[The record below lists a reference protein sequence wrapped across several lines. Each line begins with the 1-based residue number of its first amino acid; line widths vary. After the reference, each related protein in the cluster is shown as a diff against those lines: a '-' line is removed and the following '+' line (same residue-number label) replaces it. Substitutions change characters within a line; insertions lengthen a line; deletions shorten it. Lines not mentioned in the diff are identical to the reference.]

1 MVTAALLHANAL
13 IAVTG
18 LVTLGLFCAGVSGE
32 KFHFPDFVAIEHNE
46 APVCGGW
53 IIDKPFRR
61 YVLTTERC
69 AARAPPR
76 DLLVRHGTARVT
88 WRTYSSGVDRIL
100 HHPSHDQRHRLVVL
114 STFGKFPKQPTAD
127 EGPTLRELYNGTVVL
142 GWRRNQ
148 AGFLEKSILILE
160 NHELDFAPKLVGHLL
175 CNEPDTFL
183 VEGGLLVRN
192 LKPYAMM
199 SVVPDETGPCGMA
212 VDVVDVGGATAG
224 SEWSLAILRD
234 YVEGATGTLLEDSSE
249 TKPPVHSVTE
259 PNTLFGYIV
268 YMIFLGYSVLYTL
281 LYFVFGVGGLYASTS
296 L

>member
-1 MVTAALLHANAL
+1 MATALLHANTL
-13 IAVTG
+13 IAG
-18 LVTLGLFCAGVSGE
+18 FVTLGLFCAVVSGE

-46 APVCGGW
+46 SPVCGGW

-69 AARAPPR
+69 ATRAPPR

-100 HHPSHDQRHRLVVL
+100 HHPSHDPRQRLVVL
-114 STFGKFPKQPTAD
+114 STFGKFPKQPIPGG
-127 EGPTLRELYNGTVVL
+127 EGPALSELYNGTVVL

-160 NHELDFAPKLVGHLL
+160 NHELDFAPTLVGHLL

-192 LKPYAMM
+192 LKPYAML
-199 SVVPDETGPCGMA
+199 SVVPDETGRCGMA
-212 VDVVDVGGATAG
+212 VDVVDVGSATAG
-224 SEWSLAILRD
+224 SQWSLAILRD
-234 YVEGATGTLLEDSSE
+234 YVEGAAKLEDSSE
-249 TKPPVHSVTE
+249 TSVHSVTD

-268 YMIFLGYSVLYTL
+268 YMIFLGYSMLYTL